1 MTRYMTRLILITAAW
16 LTLIPIQLN
25 AAPPNLLVILIDD
38 LGWAD
43 FSSFGNQ
50 DAKTPNVDRLA
61 AEGLRFTQFYVNS
74 PICSPSRTA
83 LSTGQYP
90 QRWRITSFLSNRAEN
105 NRRGMAQWLAP
116 AAPML
121 ARMLKEHGY
130 ATGHFGKW
138 HMGGQRD
145 VPEAP
150 MISEYGFDESLT
162 NFEGLGPRLLG
173 LCDAHDGSPPRRHAL
188 GSDLLGR
195 GPVIWYDRTQLT
207 AGYTGAAIQFIEHA
221 AANNQPFYVNLWPD
235 DVHSPFFPPKDR
247 LGDRSKRDLFH
258 GVLVTM
264 DEQLGAVFDYIRNS
278 EKLRDNTLIVLC
290 SDNGPEPGAGSA
302 GKFRGH
308 KGTLYEGG
316 IRSPLV
322 VWGPGLIDPHKAGQ
336 KNETSVLAAIDI
348 APSLL
353 SLAGATAPQDTRFD
367 GENVATTLLGKTE
380 ASRQAP
386 IHWRRP
392 PDRPGDRNENWP
404 DLALREGAWKLL
416 CEYDG
421 SQPQLYNLTTDPGET
436 TNVAATN
443 DALVKRFTTAATAWH
458 QSLPSDNGPTYIP
471 APAAKKAKKAAK
483 TQARSASKGR

>member
-1 MTRYMTRLILITAAW
+1 MLRFLLAAAVIFA
-16 LTLIPIQLN
+16 LGVDRSS
-25 AAPPNLLVILIDD
+25 AAPPNFILILIDD

-43 FSSFGNQ
+43 FSCFGNQ
-50 DAKTPNVDRLA
+50 QAKTPHIDRLA

-105 NRRGMAQWLAP
+105 NRRGMAQWLDP

-121 ARMLKEHGY
+121 ARMLKQHGY

-150 MISEYGFDESLT
+150 LISEYGFDESLT

-173 LCDAHDGSPPRRHAL
+173 LCDAHDGSPLRRHAL
-188 GSDLLGR
+188 GSDTLGR
-195 GPVIWYDRTQLT
+195 GPVIWYDRTELT

-221 AANNQPFYVNLWPD
+221 AAKNQPFYVNLWPD

-258 GVLVTM
+258 GVLETM
-264 DEQLGAVFDYIRNS
+264 DEQLGALFDYIRNS

-316 IRSPLV
+316 IRSPLI
-322 VWGPGLIDPHKAGQ
+322 VWGPGLID
-336 KNETSVLAAIDI
+336 KNKSGHTNKTSVVSAIDI
-348 APSLL
+348 APSILH
-353 SLAGATAPQDTRFD
+353 LAGAAAPPNTRFD
-367 GENVATTLLGKTE
+367 GENLATTLLGKSE

-392 PDRPGDRNENWP
+392 PDRPGDASGNWP
-404 DLALREGAWKLL
+404 DLAIREGPWKLL
-416 CEYDG
+416 CDYDG
-421 SQPQLYNLTTDPGET
+421 SQPQLYNLATDASET
-436 TNVAATN
+436 TNLAATN
-443 DALVKRFTTAATAWH
+443 EPLVKRLTTAALTWH
-458 QSLPSDNGPTYIP
+458 QSLPPDNGPTYVP
-471 APAAKKAKKAAK
+471 APAVKKAKKAKAK
-483 TQARSASKGR
+483 S